1 MTLAVPHSQARM
13 PVKTIELLDK
23 RTNRTI
29 ALKVIDNGM
38 ATTRSE
44 PVDRGKPGW
53 LRATLPSGPNYQRLR
68 DLTQQL
74 GLYTVCQEAHCPNIG
89 ECWSHGTMTIMVL
102 GGVCTRAC
110 KFCAVDTGNPR
121 GWIDPEEP
129 VHVAVAVAEMGL
141 RYVVLTSVDRDDL
154 PDGGAAHF
162 AQVVREIK
170 ARDPRVKVET
180 LTPDF
185 QGHLSDVETV
195 LASGVD
201 VYAHNIETVRRL
213 TPTVRDPRAAY
224 DQTRAVLEHAKRH
237 RPEVLTKSSIMLGL
251 GETEDEIRETM
262 NDLRQ
267 ASIDILTLGQYLRPT
282 QHHLPV
288 ARYVPPDDFEKYRQ
302 WGMEAGFLEVFSGPM
317 VRSSYRAEKVFQEGV
332 RRIS

>member
-1 MTLAVPHSQARM
+1 M
-13 PVKTIELLDK
+13 PVKTVELLDK

-29 ALKVIDNGM
+29 ALKVIDNGV
-38 ATTRSE
+38 ATTRAE
-44 PVDRGKPGW
+44 PVDRHKPSW
-53 LRATLPSGPNYQRLR
+53 LRATLPSGPNYERLR
-68 DLTQQL
+68 GMTQQL

-121 GWIDPEEP
+121 GWIDPDEP
-129 VHVAVAVAEMGL
+129 AHVAVAVAEMGL
-141 RYVVLTSVDRDDL
+141 NYVVLTSVDRDDL

-170 ARDPRVKVET
+170 ARDARVKVET

-185 QGHLSDVETV
+185 QGNLPDVETV

-201 VYAHNIETVRRL
+201 VFAHNIETVRRL
-213 TPTVRDPRAAY
+213 TPTVRDPRAGY
-224 DQTRAVLEHAKRH
+224 DQTLAVLAHAKRH
-237 RPEVLTKSSIMLGL
+237 RPDVLTKSSIMLGL
-251 GETEDEIRETM
+251 GETEDEIRVTLR
-262 NDLRQ
+262 DLRG
-267 ASIDILTLGQYLRPT
+267 IGVDILTLGQYLRPT

-288 ARYVPPDDFEKYRQ
+288 IRYVPPADFDKYRD
-302 WGMEAGFLEVFSGPM
+302 WGMAEGFLEVFSGPM
-317 VRSSYRAEKVFQEGV
+317 VRSSYRAEKVFQ
-332 RRIS
+332 RAQT

>member
-1 MTLAVPHSQARM
+1 M
-13 PVKTIELLDK
+13 PVKTVELLDK

-29 ALKVIDNGM
+29 ALKVIDNGV

-44 PVDRGKPGW
+44 PVDRNKPSW
-53 LRATLPSGPNYQRLR
+53 LRATLPTGPNYERLR
-68 DLTQQL
+68 GMTKQL

-89 ECWSHGTMTIMVL
+89 ECWSHGTMTLMVL

-129 VHVAVAVAEMGL
+129 VHVAVAVAGMGL
-141 RYVVLTSVDRDDL
+141 NYVVLTSVDRDDL

-170 ARDPRVKVET
+170 IRDPRVKVET

-185 QGHLSDVETV
+185 QGKLPDVETV

-201 VYAHNIETVRRL
+201 VFAHNIETVRRL
-213 TPTVRDPRAAY
+213 TPTVRDPRAGY
-224 DQTRAVLEHAKRH
+224 DQTLAVLEHAKRH

-251 GETEDEIRETM
+251 GETEDEIRETLR
-262 NDLRQ
+262 DLRR
-267 ASIDILTLGQYLRPT
+267 ARVDILTLGQYLRPT

-288 ARYVPPDDFEKYRQ
+288 SRYVPPADFDKYRD
-302 WGMEAGFLEVFSGPM
+302 WGIEEGFLEVFSGPM
-317 VRSSYRAEKVFQEGV
+317 VRSSYRAEKVFQ
-332 RRIS
+332 RAAQ

>member
-1 MTLAVPHSQARM
+1 M

-29 ALKVIDNGM
+29 ALKVIDNGV
-38 ATTRSE
+38 ATTRAE
-44 PVDRGKPGW
+44 PVDRNKPSW
-53 LRATLPSGPNYQRLR
+53 LRATLPSGPNYERLR
-68 DLTQQL
+68 GMTRQL

-89 ECWSHGTMTIMVL
+89 ECWSNGTMTIMVL

-129 VHVAVAVAEMGL
+129 AHVAVAVAEMGL
-141 RYVVLTSVDRDDL
+141 HYVVLTSVDRDDL

-185 QGHLSDVETV
+185 QGNLEDVETV

-201 VYAHNIETVRRL
+201 VFAHNIETVRRL
-213 TPTVRDPRAAY
+213 TPTVRDSRAGY
-224 DQTRAVLEHAKRH
+224 DQSLAVLDRAKRH
-237 RPEVLTKSSIMLGL
+237 RQDVLTKSSIMLGL
-251 GETEDEIRETM
+251 GETEEEIRETM
-262 NDLRQ
+262 RDLRR
-267 ASIDILTLGQYLRPT
+267 AGVDILTLGQYLRPT

-288 ARYVPPDDFEKYRQ
+288 ARYVPPADFDKYRD
-302 WGMEAGFLEVFSGPM
+302 WGVEEGFLEVFSGPM
-317 VRSSYRAEKVFQEGV
+317 VRSSYRAEKVFQRAENLN
-332 RRIS
+332 

>member
-1 MTLAVPHSQARM
+1 MA
-13 PVKTIELLDK
+13 VKTVELLDK

-29 ALKVIDNGM
+29 ALKVIDNGV

-53 LRATLPSGPNYQRLR
+53 LRATLPSGPNYERLR
-68 DLTQQL
+68 GMAKQL

-89 ECWSHGTMTIMVL
+89 ECWGHGTMTIMVL
-102 GGVCTRAC
+102 GGICTRAC

-121 GWIDPEEP
+121 GWVDPDEP
-129 VHVAVAVAEMGL
+129 AHVAVAIAEMGL
-141 RYVVLTSVDRDDL
+141 AYVVLTSVDRDDL
-154 PDGGAAHF
+154 PDGGAGHF

-170 ARDPRVKVET
+170 ARDGKVKVET

-185 QGHLSDVETV
+185 QGHLADVESV

-201 VYAHNIETVRRL
+201 VFAHNIETVRRL
-213 TPTVRDPRAAY
+213 TPTVRDPRAGY
-224 DQTRAVLEHAKRH
+224 DQTLAVLEHAKRH

-262 NDLRQ
+262 RDLRGVRV
-267 ASIDILTLGQYLRPT
+267 DILTMGQYLRPT

-288 ARYVPPDDFEKYRQ
+288 VRYVPPGDFDQYRE
-302 WGMEAGFLEVFSGPM
+302 WGMEEGFLEVFSGPM
-317 VRSSYRAEKVFQEGV
+317 VRSSYRAERVFARGV
-332 RRIS
+332 GKGQ